1 VQRLRLIGLVF
12 VTAALGL
19 IAAGCGSKDQPSTAE
34 WVDGVCAAMVTWT
47 NSLKSSAQSLQG
59 GNLSEDSLKGAVDDV
74 TEATDTLESDLEDL
88 GKPESDSGQQAKEE
102 IDQLSDQLSEGA
114 NSIENAADDVSGLN
128 GVLAATT
135 SITAALGMMANQISS
150 TLIDL
155 RQLPGGGLQDAVDH
169 SKSCQELGNPDD

>member
-1 VQRLRLIGLVF
+1 VQRLPLIGLVLA
-12 VTAALGL
+12 AALGL
-19 IAAGCGSKDQPSTAE
+19 MAAGCGSKDQPSTAE

-47 NSLKSSAQSLQG
+47 SSLKSSAQSLQG
-59 GNLSEDSLKGAVDDV
+59 GNLGEDSLKGAVDDAK
-74 TEATDTLESDLEDL
+74 EATDTLESDLKDL

-102 IDQLSDQLSEGA
+102 IDQLSGQLSEGA

-135 SITAALGMMANQISS
+135 SITAALRTMANQISS

-155 RQLPGGGLQDAVDH
+155 RQLPGGELRDAIDH
-169 SKSCQELGNPDD
+169 SSSCQKLGNPDD